1 VCGATKQQVGE
12 KNPEAQ
18 IIINVKF
25 NISSGNEFVLD
36 RLAGLGA
43 F

>member
-1 VCGATKQQVGE
+1 VELQSSKLAKKT
-12 KNPEAQ
+12 EAQ